1 MIDAR
6 EPLRALHARAET
18 AARAILTRVF
28 KYQAKTEKQLK
39 VQEAYKEDM
48 RHINAFLNTAQIYIN
63 TPLEMVYVVAPPPP
77 APEKNETPD
86 IKRLFDDACKRR
98 GDEWL
103 REANRERRRAESI
116 ARAKKV
122 WEHLY

>member
-6 EPLRALHARAET
+6 EPLRALHERAET
-18 AARAILTRVF
+18 AARSILTRVF
-28 KYQAKTEKQLK
+28 KYQAKTEQQLK
-39 VQEAYKEDM
+39 AQEAYKEDM
-48 RHINAFLNTAQIYIN
+48 RHITAFLNTAQIYIN
-63 TPLEMVYVVAPPPP
+63 TPMEMVYVVASAP
-77 APEKNETPD
+77 APERDEPRD
-86 IKRLFDDACKRR
+86 LKRLFDDACKRR

-103 REANRERRRAESI
+103 REQNRERRRAESI

>member
-18 AARAILTRVF
+18 AARAILSRVF

-63 TPLEMVYVVAPPPP
+63 TPLEMVYVVATPT
-77 APEKNETPD
+77 PEINEARD
-86 IKRLFDDACKRR
+86 LKKLFDDACNRR
-98 GDEWL
+98 RAEWIS
-103 REANRERRRAESI
+103 EQNRERRRAESI
-116 ARAKKV
+116 TRAKTV

>member
-6 EPLRALHARAET
+6 EPLRRLHERAET
-18 AARAILTRVF
+18 AARSILTRVF

-39 VQEAYKEDM
+39 AQEAYKEDM

-63 TPLEMVYVVAPPPP
+63 TPMEMVYVVAKPQPI
-77 APEKNETPD
+77 ETPEARSV
-86 IKRLFDDACKRR
+86 KQCFDEAAKSRR
-98 GDEWL
+98 TEWL
-103 REANRERRRAESI
+103 QEENRERRRAESI